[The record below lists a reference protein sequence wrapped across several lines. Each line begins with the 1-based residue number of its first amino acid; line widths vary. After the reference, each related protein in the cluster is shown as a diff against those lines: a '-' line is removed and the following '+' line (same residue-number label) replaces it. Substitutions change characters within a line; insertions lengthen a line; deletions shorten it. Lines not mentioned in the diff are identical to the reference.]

1 MNCHIFTILKYYLE
15 IYQQTTYLLEDRKFE
30 EIDKRNHFWV
40 IILEFRL
47 FEKLNLGIF
56 YILSI
61 KNEINYRKIAFA
73 HRIPN
78 TIF

>member
-15 IYQQTTYLLEDRKFE
+15 IYQQTTYLLEDQKFGKIDRRK
-30 EIDKRNHFWV
+30 HFWI
-40 IILEFRL
+40 IILELWL

-61 KNEINYRKIAFA
+61 KNEINYRKTAFA
-73 HRIPN
+73 NHIPN

>member
-15 IYQQTTYLLEDRKFE
+15 IYQQTTYLLEDQKFRK
-30 EIDKRNHFWV
+30 IDGEKHFW
-40 IILEFRL
+40 INILGFQL

-61 KNEINYRKIAFA
+61 KNEINYRKTDFA
-73 HRIPN
+73 GHIPN